1 MALPAERNAKQS
13 MIRGFKR
20 TCPRC
25 GKGQMFDGYLSV
37 SNECSSCG
45 LDLTPQRADD
55 GPAYLTIVIV
65 GHLLVPFL
73 VPAYKAWDLHP
84 TVMATVF
91 STLAVIL
98 SLILLPRLKG
108 ALIGFQWA
116 KRMHGF

>member
-1 MALPAERNAKQS
+1 MELVADRNTKQA

-25 GKGQMFDGYLSV
+25 GQGHLFNGYLSV
-37 SNECSSCG
+37 AKTCGSCG

-65 GHLLVPFL
+65 GHLLVPLL
-73 VPAYKAWDLHP
+73 VPAYMLWDLHP
-84 TVMATVF
+84 TVMATLF
-91 STLAVIL
+91 SALTVAL
-98 SLILLPRLKG
+98 SLYILPRLKG

>member
-1 MALPAERNAKQS
+1 MEASTERDPKLA
-13 MIRGFKR
+13 MTRGFKR

-25 GKGQMFDGYLSV
+25 GKGHLFDGYLAV
-37 SNECSSCG
+37 ATECDQCG
-45 LDLTPQRADD
+45 LNLTPQRADD

-65 GHLLVPFL
+65 GQLLVPL
-73 VPAYKAWDLHP
+73 MVPAYGVWDWHP
-84 TVMATVF
+84 AMMATLF
-91 STLAVIL
+91 SIAAAAL